1 MFLSS
6 NVFVWGYYKMSKTLW
21 GNHDLQ
27 NLTFKEA
34 VNEAKRCLSCAKP
47 KCREGCPIDND
58 IPAFIKELANGN
70 IGMASAVIAK
80 KSNLP
85 AVCGRVCPHEK
96 QCEGSCILNAKQQPI
111 RIGQLE
117 RFIADMDGELEL
129 TPIPPKKSKG
139 KIAIIGSGPAGL
151 TVAGDLAKMGFQ
163 VLVFEAQSEPGGVL
177 MYGIPEFRLP
187 KEVVRKEI
195 HKIERL
201 GVQFKTNTTIGDDLF
216 IDTLFSE
223 GFDAI
228 FIGTGNAVAKT
239 LDIAGKN
246 LTGVLE
252 ATYLLQIVA
261 LANQGSVNIEE
272 IPIKTDDYVI
282 VIGAG
287 NVAIDA
293 ARTAKREGAK
303 KVSILCR
310 EKEGEFPALP
320 SEIEAAKEEGIS
332 FYPQQN
338 PLRFIGDKDE
348 VSGVECTSLTSSE
361 NQNSPNLKKIF
372 PANKI
377 IVAIGQKPAARIVS
391 TTKGLEIS
399 PEGYLKRGSTPFGM
413 TTKRGVF
420 SGGDVVHGPA
430 TVVKAMKDAKQVA
443 LGIAQYV
450 EAKKLL
456 EKCGLTIQD

>member
-1 MFLSS
+1 
-6 NVFVWGYYKMSKTLW
+6 MSKTLW

-34 VNEAKRCLSCAKP
+34 ISEAKRCLSCAKP
-47 KCREGCPIDND
+47 KCREGCPIEND

-70 IGMASAVIAK
+70 IGMASAVIAER
-80 KSNLP
+80 SNLP
-85 AVCGRVCPHEK
+85 SVCGRVCPHEK
-96 QCEGSCILNAKQQPI
+96 QCEGSCVLNAKQQPI

-129 TPIPPKKSKG
+129 TPIPSKKEKG
-139 KIAIIGSGPAGL
+139 KVAVIGSGPAGL

-163 VLVFEAQSEPGGVL
+163 VVVFEAQSEPGGVL

-187 KEVVRKEI
+187 KDIVRKEV

-201 GVQFKTNTTIGDDLF
+201 GVEFKTNTVIGDNLF
-216 IDTLFSE
+216 LDALFSD
-223 GFDAI
+223 GFDAA

-239 LDIAGKN
+239 LDVPGKD

-261 LANQGSVNIEE
+261 LAKQGSVDIEE
-272 IPIKTDDYVI
+272 IPIKLDDSVI
-282 VIGAG
+282 IIGAG

-293 ARTAKREGAK
+293 ARTAKREGAI
-303 KVSILCR
+303 KVSVICR
-310 EKEGEFPALP
+310 EAEEDFPALP
-320 SEIEAAKEEGIS
+320 SEVEAAKEEGIQ

-338 PLRFIGDKDE
+338 PLRFIGNDE
-348 VSGVECTSLTSSE
+348 NISGVECAALSSLEEQQPSE
-361 NQNSPNLKKIF
+361 SKKIF
-372 PANKI
+372 PADKI

-391 TTKGLEIS
+391 TTKGIEIS
-399 PEGYLKRGSTPFGM
+399 PEGYLKRGTTPFGM